1 MQATFSPS
9 PRLAGAGWRLSRGET
24 RCWPP
29 SASLHTWRCLQTV
42 WNVQKDAFT
51 LAWTGLAVAPALGH
65 ILFANFDSSRSLS
78 SPMSIA
84 RVETMRML
92 NKSQSLSLSSIS
104 SLDDAHISFSVAN
117 SANSTASVQEP
128 VVSIEELRL
137 QLNSCFTC
145 GVSWHE
151 DHVSL
156 DCQECGGYS
165 LERPCPRCDGR
176 CGGTWK
182 RDLTMSHASGKARWE
197 GKCLHSTS
205 TQMIKN
211 LVSEDESHLCSR
223 LEKLTASS

>member
-1 MQATFSPS
+1 MIAFDHDDPDFNGNVVPTINYNSSSNSYIVTPATCRSYS
-9 PRLAGAGWRLSRGET
+9 SVG
-24 RCWPP
+24 
-29 SASLHTWRCLQTV
+29 TV
-42 WNVQKDAFT
+42 LV
-51 LAWTGLAVAPALGH
+51 
-65 ILFANFDSSRSLS
+65 S

>member
-1 MQATFSPS
+1 MIAFDQDDPDFNGNAPA
-9 PRLAGAGWRLSRGET
+9 RNLSRGL
-24 RCWPP
+24 
-29 SASLHTWRCLQTV
+29 SS
-42 WNVQKDAFT
+42 NYM
-51 LAWTGLAVAPALGH
+51 VAPATCRAYTNVSAVGTFLV
-65 ILFANFDSSRSLS
+65 S

-117 SANSTASVQEP
+117 SANSTASAQEP

-165 LERPCPRCDGR
+165 LERPCPCCDGR
-176 CGGTWK
+176 CKSTWK
-182 RDLTMSHASGKARWE
+182 RDLTMSHAAGKARWE
-197 GKCLHSTS
+197 GKCLLSTS
-205 TQMIKN
+205 TQMLKT
-211 LVSEDESHLCSR
+211 LVAEDESHLCSR

>member
-1 MQATFSPS
+1 MIAFDLDDPDFSGS
-9 PRLAGAGWRLSRGET
+9 GLAGGLGQLTSTLSSNYLVGSLPLGMQLPSLPQLPQLPQLPLPVPTASCRSFSARG
-24 RCWPP
+24 
-29 SASLHTWRCLQTV
+29 TV
-42 WNVQKDAFT
+42 LV
-51 LAWTGLAVAPALGH
+51 
-65 ILFANFDSSRSLS
+65 S
-78 SPMSIA
+78 SPMSTA

-117 SANSTASVQEP
+117 SANSTASTQEP

-176 CGGTWK
+176 CESTWK

-197 GKCLHSTS
+197 GKCLHTS
-205 TQMIKN
+205 TQILKN
-211 LVSEDESHLCSR
+211 LVTEEESHLCSR

>member
-1 MQATFSPS
+1 MF
-9 PRLAGAGWRLSRGET
+9 
-24 RCWPP
+24 C
-29 SASLHTWRCLQTV
+29 
-42 WNVQKDAFT
+42 DF
-51 LAWTGLAVAPALGH
+51 LAVH
-65 ILFANFDSSRSLS
+65 RRCILIQDFPNIFVS